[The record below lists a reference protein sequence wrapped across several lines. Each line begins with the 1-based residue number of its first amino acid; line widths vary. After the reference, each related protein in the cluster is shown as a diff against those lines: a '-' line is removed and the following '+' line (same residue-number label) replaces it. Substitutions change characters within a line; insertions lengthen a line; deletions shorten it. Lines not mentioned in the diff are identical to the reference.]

1 MLLENRIAIVTGGA
15 QGIGAATASLLRSEG
30 ALVEVWDAAAGH
42 PETGK
47 DEGLTSH
54 RVDVSDSS
62 KVEAAL
68 EELVSR
74 LGVPDILINNAGIIA
89 DNFASKLSVEDWER
103 VLKVNLSGTFIPC
116 KALIPHLRERGSGV
130 ITNTSSISA
139 LGNRGQANYAAS
151 KAGVIGL
158 SRTLSQELAGD
169 GIRVNCVAPGAIETS
184 MFDEVPEK
192 VKEKFLQRIPLGR
205 LGAPDDVARLH
216 LFLASDEA
224 SYMTGQTVFCDGG
237 ITL

>member
-54 RVDVSDSS
+54 RVDVSDTSG
-62 KVEAAL
+62 VEAAL

-89 DNFASKLSVEDWER
+89 DNFASELSVEDWER

-205 LGAPDDVARLH
+205 LGTPEDVARLH

>member
-1 MLLENRIAIVTGGA
+1 MMLENRIAIVTGGA

-89 DNFASKLSVEDWER
+89 DNFASELSVEDWER

-205 LGAPDDVARLH
+205 LGTPEDVARLH

>member
-30 ALVEVWDAAAGH
+30 ALVEVWDAVSGH

-62 KVEAAL
+62 GVEAAL

-74 LGVPDILINNAGIIA
+74 LGIPDILINNAGIIA
-89 DNFASKLSVEDWER
+89 DNFASELSVEDWER

-184 MFDEVPEK
+184 MFDEVPDK
-192 VKEKFLQRIPLGR
+192 VKEKFLQHIPLGR
-205 LGAPDDVARLH
+205 LGAPEDVARLH

>member
-30 ALVEVWDAAAGH
+30 ALVEVWDAASGH
-42 PETGK
+42 PETGN

-54 RVDVSDSS
+54 RVDVSDTGN
-62 KVEAAL
+62 VEEAL
-68 EELVSR
+68 EELLSR

-89 DNFASKLSVEDWER
+89 DNFASELSVEDWER

-116 KALIPHLRERGSGV
+116 RALIPHLRERGSGV

-169 GIRVNCVAPGAIETS
+169 GIRVNCVAPGAIETR

-192 VKEKFLQRIPLGR
+192 VKEKFLRRIPLGR
-205 LGAPDDVARLH
+205 LGTPEDVARLH

-224 SYMTGQTVFCDGG
+224 SYMTGQMVFCDGG

>member
-1 MLLENRIAIVTGGA
+1 MLLENTIAVVTGGA

-42 PETGK
+42 PETAS

-54 RVDVSDSS
+54 RVDISDTGN
-62 KVEAAL
+62 VEEAL
-68 EELVSR
+68 KELISR

-89 DNFASKLSVEDWER
+89 DDFASELSVEDWER

-116 KALIPHLRERGSGV
+116 RALIPHLRERGSGV

-192 VKEKFLQRIPLGR
+192 VKEKFLRRIPLGR
-205 LGAPDDVARLH
+205 LGTPEDVARLH

>member
-47 DEGLTSH
+47 DERLTSH

-62 KVEAAL
+62 KVEDAL

-89 DNFASKLSVEDWER
+89 DDFASELSVEDWER

-116 KALIPHLRERGSGV
+116 RALIPHLRERGSGV

-205 LGAPDDVARLH
+205 LGTPEDVARLH

>member
-62 KVEAAL
+62 GVEAAL

-74 LGVPDILINNAGIIA
+74 LGVPDILIDNAGIIA
-89 DNFASKLSVEDWER
+89 DNFASELSVEDWER

-158 SRTLSQELAGD
+158 GRTLSQELAGD
-169 GIRVNCVAPGAIETS
+169 GVRVNCVAPGAIETS

-205 LGAPDDVARLH
+205 LGAPEDVARLH

>member
-1 MLLENRIAIVTGGA
+1 MMLENRIAIVTGGA

-54 RVDVSDSS
+54 RVDVSDTSG
-62 KVEAAL
+62 VEAAL

-89 DNFASKLSVEDWER
+89 DNFASELSVEDWER

-205 LGAPDDVARLH
+205 LGTPEDVARLH

>member
-62 KVEAAL
+62 KVEDAL

-89 DNFASKLSVEDWER
+89 DDFASELSVEDWER

-116 KALIPHLRERGSGV
+116 RALIPHLRERGSGV

-205 LGAPDDVARLH
+205 LGTPEDVARLH

>member
-89 DNFASKLSVEDWER
+89 DDFASKLSVEDGER
-103 VLKVNLSGTFIPC
+103 VLKVNLSGTCIPC

-205 LGAPDDVARLH
+205 LGTPEDVARLH

>member
-62 KVEAAL
+62 KVEDAL

-89 DNFASKLSVEDWER
+89 DNFASELSVEDWER

-116 KALIPHLRERGSGV
+116 RALIPHLRERGSGV

-205 LGAPDDVARLH
+205 LGPPEDVARLH

>member
-47 DEGLTSH
+47 EEGLTSH

-89 DNFASKLSVEDWER
+89 DDFASELSVEDWER

-205 LGAPDDVARLH
+205 LGTPDDVARLH

>member
-89 DNFASKLSVEDWER
+89 DDFASKLSVEDWER

-205 LGAPDDVARLH
+205 LGTPEDVARLH

>member
-54 RVDVSDSS
+54 RVDVSETSD
-62 KVEAAL
+62 VEAAL
-68 EELVSR
+68 EELISR

-89 DNFASKLSVEDWER
+89 DNFASELSVEDWER

-192 VKEKFLQRIPLGR
+192 VKEKFLRRIPLGR
-205 LGAPDDVARLH
+205 LGTPEDVARLH

>member
-47 DEGLTSH
+47 DEGFTSH

-62 KVEAAL
+62 KVEDAL

-89 DNFASKLSVEDWER
+89 DDFASELSVEDWER

-116 KALIPHLRERGSGV
+116 RALIPHLRERGSGV

-205 LGAPDDVARLH
+205 LGTPEDVARLH

>member
-30 ALVEVWDAAAGH
+30 ALVEVWDAVNSH

-62 KVEAAL
+62 GVEAAL

-89 DNFASKLSVEDWER
+89 DDFASKLSVEDWER

-205 LGAPDDVARLH
+205 LGTPEDVARLH

>member
-89 DNFASKLSVEDWER
+89 DDFASELSVEDWER

-205 LGAPDDVARLH
+205 LGTPEDVARLH

>member
-54 RVDVSDSS
+54 PVDVSDSS

>member
-89 DNFASKLSVEDWER
+89 DNFASELSVEDWER

-116 KALIPHLRERGSGV
+116 RALIPHLRERGSGV

-205 LGAPDDVARLH
+205 LGTPEDVARLH